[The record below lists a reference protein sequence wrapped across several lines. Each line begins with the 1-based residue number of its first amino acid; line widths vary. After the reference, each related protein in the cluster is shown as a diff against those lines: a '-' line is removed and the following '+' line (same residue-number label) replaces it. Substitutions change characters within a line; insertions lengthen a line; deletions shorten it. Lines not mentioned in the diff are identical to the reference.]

1 MARSAALAKIHIA
14 CKDLG
19 LAEEDYR
26 AILRRV
32 AGADSAAKLTPAAH
46 EAILTEFQRLGWKPA
61 FRQADG
67 KRAEGSAKRSAKP
80 GVRLIFGLWTECA
93 RRRIVQ
99 DGSRRALL
107 AFVARQTGIAQP
119 DWLTPEQVNIVVEG
133 LKAMIARAK
142 ARARG

>member
-1 MARSAALAKIHIA
+1 MARSATLAKIHIA

-32 AGADSAAKLTPAAH
+32 AGAESAAKLTPAAH
-46 EAILTEFQRLGWKPA
+46 EAILTEFRRLGWKPA
-61 FRQADG
+61 FRQ
-67 KRAEGSAKRSAKP
+67 AEGSAKRSAKP

-93 RRRIVQ
+93 RRGIVQ

-107 AFVARQTGIAQP
+107 AFVVRQTGIAQP
-119 DWLTPEQVNIVVEG
+119 DWLTPQQVNIVVEG

-142 ARARG
+142 ARAGR